1 MADEASKLAGW
12 LARHRRIAVISGAGC
27 STRSGIA
34 DYRDEAGEWKRNP
47 PVQMQSFLEQAAV
60 RRRYWAR
67 STLGWPM
74 MARATPNA
82 AHAALADLEAMGR
95 LSGLITQNVDGL
107 HQAAGHRN
115 VLELHGRIAEVICLS
130 CQARSQRAALQKRL
144 LGVNAFMEQV
154 FATAAPD
161 GDADLDAG
169 VDLSRFLVPDCD
181 RCGGMLKP
189 DVVFYGDSVP
199 RDRVQQA
206 FAMVEDADALLV
218 VGSSLMVFSSFRFCR
233 RARELGLPMAA
244 VNRGVTRAD
253 PWFELKLEADC
264 AEVLPAAVDAL
275 VS

>member
-1 MADEASKLAGW
+1 MITDSARLADW
-12 LARHRRIAVISGAGC
+12 LARHRRVAVVSGAGC
-27 STRSGIA
+27 STGSGIA
-34 DYRDEAGEWKRNP
+34 DYRDAAGEWKRTP
-47 PVQMQSFLEQAAV
+47 PVQMQSFVDDPAT

-67 STLGWPM
+67 SMLGWPM
-74 MARATPNA
+74 MARARPNA
-82 AHAALADLEAMGR
+82 AHAALADLETMKR

-115 VLELHGRIAEVICLS
+115 VLELHGRLADVVCLS
-130 CQARSQRAALQKRL
+130 CDARMQRSILQKRL
-144 LGVNAFMEQV
+144 LGANAFMERV
-154 FATAAPD
+154 GAAAAPD
-161 GDADLDAG
+161 GDADLEPDL
-169 VDLSRFLVPDCD
+169 DLSRFRVPDCE

-199 RDRVQQA
+199 RERVQRA
-206 FAMVEDADALLV
+206 FAMVESADALLV

-264 AEVLPAAVDAL
+264 TELLPAAVDAL
-275 VS
+275 VA